1 MSNYKFL
8 IDAGHG
14 GIDKSGHYVTA
25 PSKMHKFHDG
35 LTIYEGL
42 VNRQIVNRL
51 TKIIDD
57 RYDYELIHDWI
68 DDLSLPVRV
77 ARADN
82 AFRKDPRCIFLS
94 VHSNAGGG
102 MGNEIYTSTG
112 QTKSDKVA
120 QIFSMVYQKAFPGF
134 KFRKDLKD
142 GDDDKEAEF
151 YVLRKTDCPA
161 LLVENLFFDNRQ
173 EAEFLL
179 SEVGQNRFAE
189 CLFECIEATDKI
201 KPI

>member
-14 GIDKSGHYVTA
+14 GINKSGYYVTA
-25 PSKMHKFHDG
+25 PSKMFKFPDG

-51 TKIIDD
+51 TKMLDGK
-57 RYDYELIHDWI
+57 YDYELIHDEI

-82 AFRKDPRCIFLS
+82 ALTKDQRCIFIS
-94 VHSNAGGG
+94 IHSNAGGG
-102 MGNEIYTSTG
+102 FGNEIYTSTG

-120 QIFSMVYQKAFPGF
+120 QIFSMVYQKAFPDF
-134 KFRKDLKD
+134 KFRKDSKD

-161 LLVENLFFDNRQ
+161 LLVENLFFDNRR

-179 SEVGQNRFAE
+179 SEVGQNRIAE